1 MNKSDFELL
10 LPVGQKEMALAA
22 IHNGADAIY
31 VGFPGFNARG
41 RSYDFELNELKEI
54 IEICHLYGVK
64 VNLAF
69 NIVIFENEIAK
80 VIQAIQEVLPLK
92 PDALIIQDL
101 GLVQIVREL
110 APKQTIHASTQMTI
124 TNDLAMNLLED
135 LKIKRFVLGRE
146 NSLSEIR
153 LMTERIQKDYSQK
166 ELEVFVHGAL
176 CVSYSGQCFT
186 SESLGGRSANRGQCA
201 QSCRFS
207 YDLIVDGE
215 KKNLVD
221 RNYLVSPQDLCGIA
235 EIPELMKL
243 GVKSFKVEG
252 RLKSPEYVA
261 SVAQSYRDVMDQVLH
276 RHTDSDAH
284 STNNL
289 PNNLLKENDLA
300 VKKQKMAVQYSRG
313 FFSGWLHGVNHQK
326 LVEGTYSAHR
336 GAAIGKIIAIEPQAL
351 IIESTQSNLENGD
364 GLLWVD
370 HTGQTGGF
378 IFSITSLKKNQY
390 KIGLARE
397 VKLHDSAVGSELYLN
412 HDKDIKKELQK
423 SFQDR
428 NFAKTIPIRLEIE
441 LTENHPLKA
450 TLQDDRFTITDQT
463 DSVLTPAQNK
473 PLSEEALFE
482 EFSSLSQTAF
492 SLAQTD
498 FKITGDLNQKLFLN
512 HKEIKNLRQRLIQKL
527 ESLRKSHRIDL
538 GRDYEFKKPEDGQ
551 IQKILNPS
559 RNNPA
564 TAKGLSTP
572 VAEMIVTTPKLNL
585 LLRNKEQ
592 VDAVNEAIKNAVLDP
607 EQMNSI
613 ILDFEFGRDYQKSL
627 EKIKAMGI
635 PSGLA
640 TTRIL
645 KPQEYQ
651 NLKIIH
657 SLKPDIILVRN
668 LGALYYYTHTN
679 PFSGQLKGDFSL
691 NVTNHLTA
699 EYLLNKG
706 LSSVCLSYDLN
717 FEQSVDLLR
726 NSSAQHAEITLH
738 QSMPSF
744 HMEHCVYAAFLS
756 QGTSYKDCGKP
767 CEKHRV
773 QLKDQF
779 GHYHWIKPDHE
790 CRNTMYNASSQTALP
805 YLKEWQKHG
814 LSEVRFEALHEEGTE
829 LIEKIK
835 IYQQVLKNEVS
846 IDSALEKLKVSEV
859 YGLSPRQLARSE
871 EYQPRKKDHRFL

>member
-1 MNKSDFELL
+1 MIKSDFELL

-69 NIVIFENEIAK
+69 NIVIFENELTK
-80 VIQAIQEVLPLK
+80 VIQAIEQVLPLK
-92 PDALIIQDL
+92 PDALIVQDL
-101 GLVQIVREL
+101 GLVQIVRAL
-110 APKQTIHASTQMTI
+110 APMQTIHASTQMTI
-124 TNDLAMNLLED
+124 TNDLAMNLIDD

-153 LMTERIQKDYSQK
+153 LMAERIQKDNSQK

-221 RNYLVSPQDLCGIA
+221 QSYLVSPQDLCGIA
-235 EIPELMKL
+235 EIPELMKI

-261 SVAQSYRDVMDQVLH
+261 SVAQSYRDVMDQVLQ
-276 RHTDSDAH
+276 RGQLNSDANEVQKR
-284 STNNL
+284 SNSPLNE
-289 PNNLLKENDLA
+289 KDLA
-300 VKKQKMAVQYSRG
+300 VQKQKMAVQYSRG

-326 LVEGTYSAHR
+326 LVEGSYSAHR
-336 GAAIGKIIAIEPQAL
+336 GALIGKIISIDLNAIV
-351 IIESTQSNLENGD
+351 IETTMTQLENGD
-364 GLLWVD
+364 GLLWTD

-378 IFSITSLKKNQY
+378 IFSITPLKKNQH

-397 VKLHDSAVGSELYLN
+397 VKLYDSAVNSDLYLN
-412 HDKDIKKELQK
+412 HDKDVKKELQK

-428 NFAKTIPIRLEIE
+428 NYFKPIAVSVEIQ
-441 LTENHPLKA
+441 LQENQPLRA
-450 TLQDDRFTITDQT
+450 TLKDDRFTISDQS

-473 PLSEEALFE
+473 PLSAEMLFD
-482 EFSSLSQTAF
+482 EFSSLSQTPF
-492 SLAQTD
+492 SLQQCD
-498 FKITGDLNQKLFLN
+498 FKISGDLEQKLFLN
-512 HKEIKNLRQRLIQKL
+512 HKEIKNLRQRLVHKL
-527 ESLRKSHRIDL
+527 EHLRKTHRIDL
-538 GRDYEFKKPEDGQ
+538 DRDYQFQ
-551 IQKILNPS
+551 
-559 RNNPA
+559 
-564 TAKGLSTP
+564 TAVES
-572 VAEMIVTTPKLNL
+572 VTAVQSKTVTVNSAPKLNL
-585 LLRNKEQ
+585 LLRNKDQ
-592 VDAVNEAIKNAVLDP
+592 VDAISNAITETVLNP
-607 EQMNSI
+607 KQINSI

-627 EKIKAMGI
+627 EKIKALGI
-635 PSGLA
+635 TSGLT

-657 SLKPDIILVRN
+657 SLNPDFILVRN

-679 PFSGQLKGDFSL
+679 PFAGQLKGDFSL

-699 EYLLNKG
+699 NYLLAKG
-706 LSSVCLSYDLN
+706 LQSVCLSYDLN
-717 FEQSVDLLR
+717 FEQTVELLK
-726 NSSAQHAEITLH
+726 NIPAQQAEITLH

-756 QGTSYKDCGKP
+756 KGTSYKDCGKP
-767 CEKHRV
+767 CEKHLV

-779 GHYHWIKPDHE
+779 GHYHWIKPDQE

-805 YLKEWQKHG
+805 YLQEWQRQG
-814 LSEVRFEALHEEGTE
+814 LGEVRFEALHESGSE

-835 IYQQVLKNEVS
+835 IYQHVLKQKISVE
-846 IDSALEKLKVSEV
+846 SALEKLKVSEV